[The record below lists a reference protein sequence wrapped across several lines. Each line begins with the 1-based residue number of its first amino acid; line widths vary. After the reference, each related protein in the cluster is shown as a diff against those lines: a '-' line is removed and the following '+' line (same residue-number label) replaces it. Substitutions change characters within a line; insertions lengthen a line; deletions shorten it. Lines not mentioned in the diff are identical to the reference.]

1 MNTSCSGA
9 IGTVLRIADAPA
21 APRANEPDDF
31 KTALNAHSI
40 VAITDAAG
48 RITYVND
55 KFCAISKWS
64 RAQLLGRDHRIINSG
79 HHPKQLMHELWDT
92 IRSGRVWHGELKN
105 RARGGTFYWVDTTI
119 VPFLGADGKPF
130 QYISIRTDIT
140 ARKLAQAAQKESEE
154 RYRTLVEWSPE
165 PLLVHR
171 DGRILF
177 ANPAALKMFGA
188 SSARQLA
195 GKPLLDLVHPDFHQ
209 CVLARTASIAQDG
222 VGAPRVEQKYI
233 RLDGSVIDVEVQG
246 TSVLYDGVPAIY
258 AALRDITERKQ
269 AQQLIL
275 AGQELLRESVEHT
288 RTILENMVDG
298 VVTTDVHG
306 RIESFNKAAGEIFAY
321 AAEEV
326 LGRNVSMLMPEPHR
340 SHHDVYLQHFRDTG
354 EARIMGVAREVEGRR
369 KDGSVFPMS
378 LSLSRISRTGQST
391 FIGLIRDITEQRQNV
406 EEIRRLAFYDP
417 LTGLPNRRLL
427 MDRIRQAIL
436 TSTRTGLH
444 GALMFLDL
452 DHFKRLNDSLG
463 SAAGDLLLQQVASRL
478 NSCARVIDSVARL
491 GGDEFVMLL
500 EALSSHD
507 REAATQAEGIAAKIL
522 QALGRPYRLDG
533 HSYDITPS
541 IGIVVFM
548 RDDEST
554 EDLLKKADVAMYQA
568 KSAGRNTARFFDPA
582 LQAAATAYA
591 ELENDM
597 RRGLAHGEFML
608 YYQIQ
613 VDGNGVPHG
622 AEALARWKQPRRGMV
637 APDQFIPLAEE
648 TGLILPLGKWVLDT
662 ACAQLHAWAA
672 QPASAAWSM
681 AVNVSACQ
689 FSQATFVDTVA
700 DALYKT
706 GANPRLLKL
715 ELTESMLVK
724 DVDDI
729 IVKMN
734 AIKALGVTLS
744 LDDFGTGYSSLA
756 CLKRLPLDQL
766 KIDQSFVRDILTDP
780 CDAVIVRTILEL
792 GHGLKLKVI
801 AEGVE
806 NADQRDVLVG
816 MGCDAFQGY
825 YFGRPGP
832 APLAAAGG

>member
-1 MNTSCSGA
+1 MNTACSG
-9 IGTVLRIADAPA
+9 VLAAPA
-21 APRANEPDDF
+21 QPPVPALRHAEAGTGRSGALRASEPGDF

-40 VAITDAAG
+40 VAITDARG

-55 KFCAISKWS
+55 KFCAISQWP
-64 RAQLLGRDHRIINSG
+64 RAQLMGRDHRIINSG
-79 HHPKQLMHELWDT
+79 HHPKQLMHELWET
-92 IRSGRVWHGELKN
+92 IRGGRVWHGELRN
-105 RARGGTFYWVDTTI
+105 RARDGTFYWVDTTI
-119 VPFLGADGKPF
+119 VPFPGADGKPF
-130 QYISIRTDIT
+130 QYIAIRT
-140 ARKLAQAAQKESEE
+140 
-154 RYRTLVEWSPE
+154 
-165 PLLVHR
+165 
-171 DGRILF
+171 
-177 ANPAALKMFGA
+177 
-188 SSARQLA
+188 
-195 GKPLLDLVHPDFHQ
+195 
-209 CVLARTASIAQDG
+209 
-222 VGAPRVEQKYI
+222 
-233 RLDGSVIDVEVQG
+233 
-246 TSVLYDGVPAIY
+246 
-258 AALRDITERKQ
+258 DITERKQ

-275 AGQELLRESVEHT
+275 AGQDKLRELVEHT

-298 VVTTDVHG
+298 VVTTDMHG
-306 RIESFNKAAGEIFAY
+306 QIASFNKAAGEMFDY

-326 LGRNVSMLMPEPHR
+326 LGRNVSMLLPEPHR

-354 EARIMGVAREVEGRR
+354 EARIMGMSREVEGRR

-378 LSLSRISRTGQST
+378 LSLSRIARAGQST
-391 FIGLIRDITEQRQNV
+391 FIGLVRDITEQRQNA

-436 TSTRTGLH
+436 ASTRTGLH
-444 GALMFLDL
+444 GAVMFLDL

-463 SAAGDLLLQQVASRL
+463 SAAGDLLLQQVATRL

-500 EALSSHD
+500 EGLSSHD
-507 REAATQAEGIAAKIL
+507 REAATQAESVAAKIL
-522 QALGRPYRLDG
+522 LALGRPYKLAG
-533 HSYDITPS
+533 YSYDITPS

-548 RDDEST
+548 GGDEST
-554 EDLLKKADVAMYQA
+554 ENLLKKADVAMYQA
-568 KSAGRNTARFFDPA
+568 KSGGRNTARFFDPA

-597 RRGLAHGEFML
+597 RRGLAGDEFML
-608 YYQIQ
+608 HYQVQ
-613 VDGNGVPHG
+613 VDADGVPHG
-622 AEALARWKQPRRGMV
+622 AEALARWRQPRRGMV
-637 APDQFIPLAEE
+637 SPAQFIPLAEE

-662 ACAQLHAWAA
+662 ACAQLQAWASVA
-672 QPASAAWSM
+672 ASAAWTM

-689 FSQATFVDTVA
+689 FSQANFVDTVG
-700 DALYKT
+700 DALQKT
-706 GANPRLLKL
+706 GANPCLLKL

-724 DVDDI
+724 DVEDI

-734 AIKALGVTLS
+734 AIKALGVKLS

-806 NADQRDVLVG
+806 SADQRDLLAHL
-816 MGCDAFQGY
+816 GCDAFQGY

-832 APLAAAGG
+832 APLALAARAAAG